1 MNQKNIKRLL
11 LVCII
16 LLGIGILVMSQTTN
30 QEKIATGI
38 ISLEQQVIKTQV
50 AGTIKK
56 VYIEQGDTVHTGDV
70 LYEIDSQ
77 ELTEQIQK
85 AQQVVTK
92 IEDDIRMLSTP
103 ATATVTVPTNATAEE
118 TAYQMAQAQVTKFE
132 SLYAQGAISKK
143 MLQEAQANR
152 DLMYQ
157 AWQSARSSGQS
168 GSGAVYGAGNPT
180 VLAMKQ
186 EELSH
191 AKKHLADLEAQK
203 AYLRITSPTSGVVSN
218 QIYQEGSRVEVGYL
232 LANIAIKENCVL
244 SAYITDTQKNKIVEG
259 QEVVVHIDA
268 YDDEAFS
275 GTIETIGGE
284 DTGAVQPAGE
294 AQTLVQIR
302 MKNTEGLLR
311 AGMQAEIYKK

>member
-16 LLGIGILVMSQTTN
+16 LLGIGILVMNQTSN

-38 ISLEQQVIKTQV
+38 ISLEQQAIRTQV

-56 VYIEQGDTVHTGDV
+56 VYIAQGDTVHTGDV

-103 ATATVTVPTNATAEE
+103 TASTVTVPTNATAEE
-118 TAYQMAQAQVTKFE
+118 AAYQMAQAQATKFE

-157 AWQSARSSGQS
+157 AWQSARSSGQT
-168 GSGAVYGAGNPT
+168 GGAVYGAGNPT

-203 AYLRITSPTSGVVSN
+203 AYLRITSPMNGVVSN

-244 SAYITDTQKNKIVEG
+244 SAYITDTQKNKIVKG
-259 QEVVVHIDA
+259 QEVAVHIDA
-268 YDDEAFS
+268 YDDESFS

>member
-38 ISLEQQVIKTQV
+38 ISLEQQAIKTQV

-56 VYIEQGDTVHTGDV
+56 VYIEQGDTVHIGDV

-118 TAYQMAQAQVTKFE
+118 TAYQMAQAQATKFE

-168 GSGAVYGAGNPT
+168 GSAAVYGAGNPT

-186 EELSH
+186 EELSR

-259 QEVVVHIDA
+259 QEVAVHIDA